1 MDTCAT
7 NGINYLRGN
16 LMADGPSSSM
26 QEYVDSWRGIVLGRV
41 FTHEGAMHFVLE
53 VDELTG
59 LCRVSRRHGGRTE
72 IIHMPLGEVVL
83 RVKGDLKADL
93 ESPT

>member
-1 MDTCAT
+1 
-7 NGINYLRGN
+7 
-16 LMADGPSSSM
+16 MADGPNFRM
-26 QEYVDSWRGIVLGRV
+26 REYVDSWRGIVIGRV

-53 VDELTG
+53 VDEATG

-83 RVKGDLKADL
+83 RVKGELNADA
-93 ESPT
+93 EM

>member
-1 MDTCAT
+1 MV
-7 NGINYLRGN
+7 
-16 LMADGPSSSM
+16 DGSSLSM
-26 QEYVDSWRGIVLGRV
+26 REYVDSWRGIVLGRV

-53 VDELTG
+53 VEESTG

-83 RVKGDLKADL
+83 RVKSETERERG
-93 ESPT
+93 